1 MYYAKE
7 KIKKSTLISIIL
19 WKKERVIKYNS
30 IIKIIEII
38 IIITKNKTLDK
49 SFDYLYKYI

>member
-19 WKKERVIKYNS
+19 WKKERVIKNNS
-30 IIKIIEII
+30 IIKIIETIL
-38 IIITKNKTLDK
+38 IITKNKTLDK
-49 SFDYLYKYI
+49 SFDYINIYD